1 MRQGSSRVVSWP
13 FAMLLV
19 AIGGLAASG
28 GVLLGWW
35 DARAVRTTE
44 IFGREILDER
54 TLAGSSAWSGAA
66 TLAVGLVA
74 LVGGAVGLL
83 RRAPALRGPLALLA
97 LVSGLLALAG
107 AALGLAQ
114 GGGAA
119 ARALGG
125 AGREVEASVAGG
137 LVISGLGGLLVAAG
151 GFLARTAAHAEEARP
166 AGPAGVP

>member
-35 DARAVRTTE
+35 EARAVRTTE

-54 TLAGSSAWSGAA
+54 TLAGSGAWSGAV

-74 LVGGAVGLL
+74 LVVGAVGLL
-83 RRAPALRGPLALLA
+83 RRAPARRGPLALLA
-97 LVSGLLALAG
+97 LGCGVLALAG
-107 AALGLAQ
+107 VAVGLGQ
-114 GGGAA
+114 GGEAA

-137 LVISGLGGLLVAAG
+137 LVISGLGGLIAAAG
-151 GFLARTAAHAEEARP
+151 GLFGRSAASGGALETVDGA
-166 AGPAGVP
+166 